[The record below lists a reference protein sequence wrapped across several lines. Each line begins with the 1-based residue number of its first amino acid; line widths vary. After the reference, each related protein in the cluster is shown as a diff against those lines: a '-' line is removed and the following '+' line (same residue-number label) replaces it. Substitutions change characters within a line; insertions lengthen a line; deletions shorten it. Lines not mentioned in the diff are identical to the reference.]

1 MTKLL
6 HEPLKAKC
14 YMDINN
20 NNELHT
26 HQGMRIQYTCEK
38 VSCSDTLYSL

>member
-6 HEPLKAKC
+6 HEFLIAKC

-20 NNELHT
+20 KNDLHT
-26 HQGMRIQYTCEK
+26 HQGINSIHMQE
-38 VSCSDTLYSL
+38 SQLF